1 MQLSNNLQSSS
12 LHLYELDLLRFLAA
26 IAVVFFHY
34 TFLNSINSELT
45 PTYPSL
51 EGIFKYGYLGVEL
64 FFMISGFVILLTA
77 MKKTAFQFTIS
88 RIKRLYPAF
97 WVALIIT
104 TLAILFF
111 SIDQK
116 TTVGLKEFLFN
127 FTMVPEYLG
136 SVNIDP
142 VYWTLQVEIKFYFWI
157 GVILFLR
164 KIEHIELFI
173 MIWLCFSVLEMFHF
187 AHHITHFILI
197 PEWAPYFCAGALLF
211 RIRAHGLTRQRTLML
226 LIAYVL
232 SIYFAI
238 QGAEERTILYKTYFS
253 PVVTTFIISFFY
265 LLFILVISKS
275 IKQINSPTFA
285 IIGALTYPLYLIHN
299 VLGEIVF
306 SNFSGIMNKY
316 LLLAIVIALML
327 LISTIISRYFEPA
340 ISKFTRL

>member
-1 MQLSNNLQSSS
+1 MKPIPTNIKSNS

-45 PTYPSL
+45 PSYPAL
-51 EGIFKYGYLGVEL
+51 DDIFKYGYLGVEL

-77 MKKTAFQFTIS
+77 MKKTAVQFTIS

-97 WVALIIT
+97 WIALIIT
-104 TLAILFF
+104 TLAIIFF
-111 SIDQK
+111 AVDQQ
-116 TTVGLKEFLFN
+116 TSVGLKQFLFN

-187 AHHITHFILI
+187 AHQITHFILI

-211 RIRAHGLTRQRTLML
+211 RIRVNGFTRQRTLML
-226 LIAYVL
+226 FIAYVL

-253 PVVTTFIISFFY
+253 PVVTSFIISFFY

-275 IKQINSPTFA
+275 IKQISSPTLA

-306 SNFSGIMNKY
+306 SNLSGIMNKY
-316 LLLAIVIALML
+316 LLLALVVALML
-327 LISTIISRYFEPA
+327 MISTMINRYF
-340 ISKFTRL
+340 